1 MTPSRKEYLYQL
13 SDLSEKSHTAEYLAT
28 IIEKVISDVGEDRIC
43 AVVSDNAA
51 NVRNTRKLIHENH
64 PKIENVRC
72 IAHSINLIACDIV
85 KEKFGD
91 GLLKRVNILVN
102 FFCNSHRANAKL
114 VQIIKERGISGGGLK
129 LYCKTRWTTAGDS
142 VNSVVNLESALEE
155 MANNHDCLLTNDKI
169 KRIIQS

>member
-51 NVRNTRKLIHENH
+51 NVRNTRMLIHENH

-91 GLLKRVNILVN
+91 AFI
-102 FFCNSHRANAKL
+102 
-114 VQIIKERGISGGGLK
+114 
-129 LYCKTRWTTAGDS
+129 KTR
-142 VNSVVNLESALEE
+142 
-155 MANNHDCLLTNDKI
+155 
-169 KRIIQS
+169 